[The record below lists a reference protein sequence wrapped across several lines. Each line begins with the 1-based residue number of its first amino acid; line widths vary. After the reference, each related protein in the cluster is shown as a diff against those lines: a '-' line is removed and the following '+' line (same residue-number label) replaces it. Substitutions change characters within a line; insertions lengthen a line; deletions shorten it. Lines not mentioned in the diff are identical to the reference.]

1 MKLYCMRH
9 AETNYN
15 RLGLCNDDP
24 AVDVHLTETGIR
36 QAERAAERLR
46 QPRFR
51 RIITSELP
59 RTRQTAAIIN
69 RFHHVPVQVH
79 PALNDIRTGF
89 EGRPVAEYFAA
100 TGHDRLN
107 IRIDGGES
115 ALDYKA
121 RVLEFVAWLERQPPV
136 DTLVVA
142 HEETLRVL
150 DAHYRR
156 MSDAEMLALNFGNCA
171 VLEFDVRVLSAPGGA
186 IPTHKPAR

>member
-24 AVDVHLTETGIR
+24 AVDVYLSDKGIR
-36 QAERAAERLR
+36 QAEQAADHLQHCALE
-46 QPRFR
+46 

-59 RTRQTAAIIN
+59 RTRQTAEIIN
-69 RFHHVPVQVH
+69 RFHNVPVQAH

-100 TGHDRLN
+100 TGNDRLH
-107 IRIDGGES
+107 IRANGGES
-115 ALDYKA
+115 SLDYKA
-121 RVLEFVAWLERQPPV
+121 RVLEFIDWLQVQPHM

-142 HEETLRVL
+142 HEETLRVIK
-150 DAHYRR
+150 AHYDRLD
-156 MSDAEMLALNFGNCA
+156 DADMLALNFGNCE
-171 VLEFDVRVLSAPGGA
+171 VIEFDV
-186 IPTHKPAR
+186 